1 MQKIRRVEPHDE
13 VSDLAT
19 SVMYLRKTPQIYII
33 MHGWGMKCVGP
44 RWVWYEV
51 LGLDAWMGYEVLGL
65 DGCGMKCWASM
76 GVV

>member
-1 MQKIRRVEPHDE
+1 MQEIRRVEPHDE

-19 SVMYLRKTPQIYII
+19 SVMYLRKTPQIYVI
-33 MHGWGMKCVGP
+33 MHAYGWGMKCVGP

-51 LGLDAWMGYEVLGL
+51 LGLDGW
-65 DGCGMKCWASM
+65 GMKCWASM